1 MITNYSIITMEK
13 EQLRP
18 VCPASFPGKTGKEPI
33 YLSDYSRNE
42 INSLRGESVE
52 MDHAYYNRTYLY
64 GTKAYICD
72 VMSGLLELIDTPS
85 DEDREL
91 YQRTLSVL
99 CDYRRLIDELSKVE
113 V

>member
-1 MITNYSIITMEK
+1 MEK

-18 VCPASFPGKTGKEPI
+18 VCPASFPKETSKEPI
-33 YLSDYSRNE
+33 YLSDYIRSE
-42 INSLRGESVE
+42 INSLRGGGGVE
-52 MDHAYYNRTYLY
+52 TGHVYNRTYLY
-64 GTKAYICD
+64 STKAYICD

-91 YQRTLSVL
+91 YKRTLLVL
-99 CDYRRLIDELSKVE
+99 CDYRRLVDELSKIE